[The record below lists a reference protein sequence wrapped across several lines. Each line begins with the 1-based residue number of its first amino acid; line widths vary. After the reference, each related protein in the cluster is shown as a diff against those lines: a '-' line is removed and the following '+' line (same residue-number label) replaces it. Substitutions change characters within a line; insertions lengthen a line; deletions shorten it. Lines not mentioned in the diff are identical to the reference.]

1 MFHTLFAAALAS
13 HATADHEGLD
23 VLAEVSASLVE
34 VDHERCEATV
44 GEAFRR
50 LMATDTTV
58 IDAAFVAENPGAV
71 DAVWVLQQ
79 QAWGT
84 LERLHEDGPVGEGCV
99 DSFRRLDL
107 ALRGAGDLLLMH
119 TPDATPWLVTDELAG
134 FDDLRSGD
142 VLVTRGGALSSA
154 GIAHIGAV
162 DASFS
167 HNAMVHIDAHGKA
180 WTVEA
185 YLEKGALVQPLE
197 DFLAHGLG
205 RVTVVRYE
213 DEALAA
219 KAAHL
224 AYQRI
229 AHGPAIGYDEA
240 FDSEAHNEL
249 FCSEIVPWAFSL
261 AGHEDP
267 VPLHRTRF
275 DHEATPRLFAGMG
288 VVAEDLAAPADLL
301 FDPRFRVV
309 GAWRALDL
317 LPELHR
323 QDAVVDGLFRHLE
336 ATGRA
341 PVPTWTHRAT
351 VDVGLVVRRTP
362 GLKGLVKDMVHPDGD
377 RTFLVAALALQDAGQ
392 RLYDAVWTEEMQG
405 QALTRQ
411 QLDRR
416 IDAVLADDASARKGR
431 GRRGGVSK
439 VVR

>member
-1 MFHTLFAAALAS
+1 MFHTLFTAALAS
-13 HATADHEGLD
+13 HATVHPDGLD

-34 VDHERCEATV
+34 VEAAHCEATV
-44 GEAFRR
+44 DGAFRQ
-50 LMATDTTV
+50 LMAYDTTT
-58 IDAAFVAENPGAV
+58 IDEAYVAAHPGAV
-71 DAVWVLQQ
+71 DAVWVVQQ
-79 QAWGT
+79 QAWAT
-84 LERLHEDGPVGEGCV
+84 LVRLHRDGPVGEGCV

-107 ALRGAGDLLLMH
+107 ALRGAEDLLLMH
-119 TPDATPWLVTDELAG
+119 TPDATPWLVTEELDG
-134 FDDLRSGD
+134 FEDLRSGD

-167 HNAMVHIDAHGKA
+167 HNAMVYVDPHGKA

-197 DFLAHGLG
+197 DFLGHGLG

-213 DEALAA
+213 DEALGAR
-219 KAAHL
+219 AAHL
-224 AYQRI
+224 AYQRV

-240 FDSEAHNEL
+240 FDSEAHDEL

-261 AGHEDP
+261 AGHEEP

-301 FDPRFRVV
+301 FDPRFQVV

-317 LPELHR
+317 LLELHR

-362 GLKGLVKDMVHPDGD
+362 VLKGLVEDRVHPDGD
-377 RTFLVAALALQDAGQ
+377 RTFLVTALALQDAGQ
-392 RLYDAVWTEEMQG
+392 RLYDAVWTEETEG
-405 QALTRQ
+405 QAFTRER
-411 QLDRR
+411 LDRR
-416 IDAVLADDASARKGR
+416 IDAVLAEDASARSGR
-431 GRRGGVSK
+431 GRRGGVHK

>member
-13 HATADHEGLD
+13 HATVDREGLD
-23 VLAEVSASLVE
+23 VLAEVSASLA
-34 VDHERCEATV
+34 DLDPERCEGTV
-44 GEAFRR
+44 HEAFRR
-50 LMATDTTV
+50 LEATDTTA
-58 IDAAFVAENPGAV
+58 IDAAFVAAHPGAV
-71 DAVWVLQQ
+71 DAVWVVQQ
-79 QAWGT
+79 QAWGA
-84 LERLHEDGPVGEGCV
+84 LARLHRDGPVVEGCV

-107 ALRGAGDLLLMH
+107 ALRGAQDLLLIH
-119 TPDATPWLVTDELAG
+119 TPDATPWLVTEELAS

-167 HNAMVHIDAHGKA
+167 HNAMVHIDARGRA

-185 YLEKGALVQPLE
+185 YLERGALVQPLE

-219 KAAHL
+219 RAAHL

-229 AHGPAIGYDEA
+229 LHGPAIGYDEA
-240 FDSEAHNEL
+240 FDSEAHEEL

-261 AGHEDP
+261 AGHDEP
-267 VPLHRTRF
+267 VPMHRTRF

-288 VVAEDLAAPADLL
+288 VAAEDLAAPADLL

-309 GAWRALDL
+309 GAWRALEL

-351 VDVGLVVRRTP
+351 VDVGLALRRTP
-362 GLKGLVKDMVHPDGD
+362 GLKALVKDKVHPDGD
-377 RTFLVAALALQDAGQ
+377 RAFLVTALALQDAGQ
-392 RLYDAVWTEEMQG
+392 RLYDAVWTEDLQG
-405 QALTRQ
+405 RVLTRE

-416 IDAVLADDASARKGR
+416 IDGVLADDAAARRGR
-431 GRRGGVSK
+431 GRRGGVSR